1 MDRKRLYHDNFVEL
15 MLEGDTYVVV
25 KKQPKVKVKYRSI

>member
-25 KKQPKVKVKYRSI
+25 KNSRRLK